1 MKCHVWCQVCINLL
15 LIIQRTLLTQY
26 QCNDRMGIE
35 QQICNLYMRALQET
49 STMKYGQKDTKI
61 GLNCIA
67 TMDTHHYF
75 SKDRFAFDASE
86 QLRCYVHNTTIY
98 DYNSSRPLFPACY
111 LQFLDSATS
120 FQTIPMLEDQRMG
133 LCSNLTREPL
143 QFYLS
148 CYSDSRTR
156 QIW

>member
-1 MKCHVWCQVCINLL
+1 M
-15 LIIQRTLLTQY
+15 TQY
-26 QCNDRMGIE
+26 QWNDRLGTE
-35 QQICNLYMRALQET
+35 QQICILYMGALQGT
-49 STMKYGQKDTKI
+49 STLKDGQKDTKI

-75 SKDRFAFDASE
+75 SKDRFAFDALE

-120 FQTIPMLEDQRMG
+120 FQTIPMLEDQRMR

-148 CYSDSRTR
+148 
-156 QIW
+156 